1 MVDLGRPGYADIGVP
16 PSGALD
22 LPALALANRLV
33 GNAESAAGLEVLL
46 GGIEL
51 VAESPCLL
59 AVTGPPVAVTV
70 VRGGRSEPVGSHR
83 PVYLGSGDRLV
94 VAAPESGL
102 RCYLG
107 VRGGI
112 DVRPVLGSRSTDV
125 LSGLGPP
132 PLRAGQRLPVG
143 GEWGEPADVDLVP
156 ASVLPAERT
165 VTVVLGPREDWFD
178 DPAAGLGAAAWTVSS
193 TSNRIGLRLQ
203 GTALTREP
211 DREGAEL
218 PSEPLVTGAVQ
229 VPPSGQPVIFLADH
243 PTTGGYPVVGV
254 VVHADLPA
262 LAQARP
268 GSTVR
273 MRAVAE

>member
-1 MVDLGRPGYADIGVP
+1 MP

-33 GNAESAAGLEVLL
+33 GNAESDAGLELLL
-46 GGIEL
+46 GGLEL

-59 AVTGPPVAVTV
+59 AVTGPPVEVTT
-70 VRGGRSEPVGSHR
+70 VRRGHPEPVGSHR
-83 PVYLGSGDRLV
+83 PVYLGSGDQLV
-94 VAAPESGL
+94 LAAPDSGL

-143 GEWGEPADVDLVP
+143 SEWGEPAGVDLVP
-156 ASVLPAERT
+156 ASVLATSQT
-165 VTVVLGPREDWFD
+165 VSVVLGPRDDWFV
-178 DPAAGLGAAAWTVSS
+178 DPAAALRAAEWTVSS

-203 GTALTREP
+203 GAALARRP

-243 PTTGGYPVVGV
+243 PTTGGYPVAGV
-254 VVHADLPA
+254 VVHTDLPA

-268 GSTVR
+268 GSVLR
-273 MRAVAE
+273 MRVVGE